1 MPPLAHGY
9 PLDFVFAVAH
19 HLLTNSEFLGIVDY
33 GFDPKNN
40 TGLVVHLEPVLF
52 HSMFDPG
59 SRNAFEREIAN
70 IADDFPF
77 KVGADFSSKKAQ

>member
-1 MPPLAHGY
+1 MLQPE
-9 PLDFVFAVAH
+9 DR
-19 HLLTNSEFLGIVDY
+19 
-33 GFDPKNN
+33 